1 MRTKQNSSCIKTFC
15 ENLNLLVKERGIPQK
30 AICDATGITQATFSR
45 MVHGDRNPSLD
56 TVYKIAK
63 YFDVSIDEL
72 VGIKAEK
79 SEFNK
84 NQLKKELNFANK
96 VRKLL
101 DELYEDNNMDA
112 IEGRKK

>member
-1 MRTKQNSSCIKTFC
+1 MRKKQNSSCIKTFC
-15 ENLNLLVKERGIPQK
+15 ENLNLLVKERGITQK
-30 AICDATGITQATFSR
+30 AICDATGITSSHISCMMR
-45 MVHGDRNPSLD
+45 GSRNPSLD

-84 NQLKKELNFANK
+84 DQLKKELDFANK

-101 DELYEDNNMDA
+101 EELYEDNTRD
-112 IEGRKK
+112 R

>member
-15 ENLNLLVKERGIPQK
+15 ENLNLLAREKGISQKE
-30 AICDATGITQATFSR
+30 ICEATDISQATFSK
-45 MVHGDRNPSLD
+45 MMHGNRNPSLD

-84 NQLKKELNFANK
+84 DQLKKELNFANK

-101 DELYEDNNMDA
+101 EELYEDNTRD
-112 IEGRKK
+112 R

>member
-1 MRTKQNSSCIKTFC
+1 MRRKQNSSCIKTFC
-15 ENLNLLVKERGIPQK
+15 ENLNLLAREKGISQKE
-30 AICDATGITQATFSR
+30 ICEATDISQATFSR
-45 MVHGDRNPSLD
+45 MMHGNRNPSLD

-84 NQLKKELNFANK
+84 DQLKKELNFANK

-101 DELYEDNNMDA
+101 EELYEDNTRD
-112 IEGRKK
+112 R

>member
-15 ENLNLLVKERGIPQK
+15 ENLNLLAMEKGISQKE
-30 AICDATGITQATFSR
+30 ICEATDISQATFSK
-45 MVHGDRNPSLD
+45 MMHGNRNPSLD

-84 NQLKKELNFANK
+84 DQLKKELNFANK

-101 DELYEDNNMDA
+101 EELYEDNTRD
-112 IEGRKK
+112 R